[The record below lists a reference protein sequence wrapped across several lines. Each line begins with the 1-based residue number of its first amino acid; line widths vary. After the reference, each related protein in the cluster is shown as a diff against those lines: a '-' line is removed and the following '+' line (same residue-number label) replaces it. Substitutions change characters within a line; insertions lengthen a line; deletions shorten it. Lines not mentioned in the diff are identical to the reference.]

1 MAGNEKNFRS
11 SIYVDDNAFHWCLRG
26 EDGGRA
32 AVDGHAAF
40 IATNPVF
47 GKITRRRHPRY
58 IVAMNATTFRTIRF
72 IVYTAAAYAAI
83 AGGSSIAVQLP
94 GLATTTP
101 FLVSS
106 KVGEKMPIARRAAT
120 WRTSSPPVRFT
131 TKPRCSWGPAGFCL
145 LPVRRR

>member
-11 SIYVDDNAFHWCLRG
+11 SITLTTTRSTGASVARTA
-26 EDGGRA
+26 GGA

-83 AGGSSIAVQLP
+83 AGVQH
-94 GLATTTP
+94 
-101 FLVSS
+101 
-106 KVGEKMPIARRAAT
+106 R
-120 WRTSSPPVRFT
+120 
-131 TKPRCSWGPAGFCL
+131 GPAPWTRDNHAIPCVL
-145 LPVRRR
+145 

>member
-1 MAGNEKNFRS
+1 VVQPSTWLVTKRIFRS
-11 SIYVDDNAFHWCLRG
+11 SITLTTTRSTGASVARTA
-26 EDGGRA
+26 GGA

-83 AGGSSIAVQLP
+83 AGGSSIAVQL
-94 GLATTTP
+94 LD
-101 FLVSS
+101 S
-106 KVGEKMPIARRAAT
+106 RQ
-120 WRTSSPPVRFT
+120 
-131 TKPRCSWGPAGFCL
+131 PRHSLCP
-145 LPVRRR
+145 

>member
-11 SIYVDDNAFHWCLRG
+11 SITLTTTRSTGASVARTA
-26 EDGGRA
+26 GGA

-72 IVYTAAAYAAI
+72 IVH
-83 AGGSSIAVQLP
+83 GGGLRSHRRWSVIAVQP
-94 GLATTTP
+94 
-101 FLVSS
+101 
-106 KVGEKMPIARRAAT
+106 
-120 WRTSSPPVRFT
+120 RTRDNHAIPCV
-131 TKPRCSWGPAGFCL
+131 L
-145 LPVRRR
+145 

>member
-11 SIYVDDNAFHWCLRG
+11 SITLTTTRSTGASVARTA
-26 EDGGRA
+26 GGA

-47 GKITRRRHPRY
+47 ARSRRRHPRY

-101 FLVSS
+101 FLVS
-106 KVGEKMPIARRAAT
+106 
-120 WRTSSPPVRFT
+120 
-131 TKPRCSWGPAGFCL
+131 L
-145 LPVRRR
+145 